1 MPIARGKA
9 LSLALSFILLMT
21 FLLVPALPGRAE
33 EQDTVLKA
41 CGIRYSLGYDPNTVG
56 EIQGKVQG
64 LSRPLSGPV
73 SFQLAAGR
81 ERYIVLASPVW
92 HWRTAAAELGEGSE
106 VVVRGSKSLGTD
118 NNLYMIAQEIRIIA
132 TGKVLTFRTAAGAPL
147 WSGQAGMRAGYRG
160 GSGFMMRGGG
170 GMGGGMRGRN
180 R

>member
-1 MPIARGKA
+1 MPHARGRA
-9 LSLALSFILLMT
+9 LRPALPFILLMA
-21 FLLVPALPGRAE
+21 FLLVPVLPGRAE
-33 EQDTVLKA
+33 EQDAVLKA
-41 CGIRYSLGYDPNTVG
+41 CGIRYPMGYDLNTVG
-56 EIQGKVQG
+56 EIQGTVQG
-64 LSRPLSGPV
+64 LTRPLSGPV

-92 HWRTAAAELGEGSE
+92 YWRTTAAELGDGSE
-106 VVVRGSKSLGTD
+106 VMVRGSKSLGTD

-132 TGKVLTFRTAAGAPL
+132 TGKVLTFRTADGAPL

-170 GMGGGMRGRN
+170 GTGGGMRGRN